1 MKKQNTF
8 YITTPIFYPNAE
20 LHMGNVYPVTLCDI
34 LARYH
39 RAKGDTTYFLTGS
52 DEHSTKVVKMAEK
65 AGKSTEIF
73 LETTVGSFKALFSA
87 LDISYDQFI
96 RTSDREVHWPGATL
110 MWNKLVEAGDIYKKS
125 YQGLYCVGC
134 EAFVTEKDLVNGKC
148 QYHET
153 IPELL
158 SEENYFFKLS
168 KYTEKVKAKI
178 VSEELTVMPES
189 RKSEILALLD
199 RGLEDVSFSRPASKN
214 PWAIPVPNDPTQ
226 TMYVWCD
233 ALVNYI
239 SAVGYGRDEKMFETY
254 WPADAHV
261 IGKDILRFHAAFWP
275 AMLMSAGL
283 PLPKTI
289 LVHGMILSGGRKMSK
304 TLGNVIDPQI
314 LIAEYGKD
322 AFRYFLARHLST
334 FEDSEITPESYKEAY
349 NANLANGIGNLVSR
363 VMKMVVSY
371 DISYDIVKGENKLVK
386 EYAPYLERFEI
397 NKAIDIV
404 FAKIGELDAFIQ
416 TSQPFKTIK
425 TDAKKAHTDIAH
437 LAQELYTVGE
447 SLAPF
452 MPETSATITALVAGK
467 KCPPEPLFERKA

>member
-1 MKKQNTF
+1 MKKPNTF

-65 AGKSTEIF
+65 AGKSNEEF
-73 LETTVGSFKALFSA
+73 LKGTVGSFKAIFSA
-87 LDISYDQFI
+87 LDISYDQFV
-96 RTSDREVHWPGATL
+96 RTSDREVHWPGAIL

-125 YQGLYCVGC
+125 YKGLYCVGC
-134 EAFVTEKDLVNGKC
+134 EAFVTEKDLIKGKC
-148 QYHET
+148 HYHDT
-153 IPELL
+153 VPELL
-158 SEENYFFKLS
+158 EEENYFFRLS
-168 KYTEKVKAKI
+168 KYTEKVKEKI
-178 VSEELTVMPES
+178 TSGELTVMPDS
-189 RKSEILALLD
+189 RKAEILALLD

-239 SAVGYGRDEKMFETY
+239 SAIGYGRDEKMFEAY
-254 WPADAHV
+254 WPADFHV

-304 TLGNVIDPQI
+304 TLGNVIDPQV

-334 FEDSEITPESYKEAY
+334 FEDSEITPESYKDAY
-349 NANLANGIGNLVSR
+349 NASLANGIGNLVSR

-371 DISYDIVKGENKLVK
+371 EITYEIVKGENKLTK
-386 EYAPYLERFEI
+386 EYSVYLDRFEI
-397 NKAIDIV
+397 NKAIDVI
-404 FAKIGELDAFIQ
+404 FTKIGELDAFIQ
-416 TSQPFKTIK
+416 TSQPFKIIK
-425 TDAKKAHTDIAH
+425 TDPKKAQADIVY
-437 LAQELYTVGE
+437 LAQELYVVGE
-447 SLAPF
+447 ALAPF
-452 MPETSATITALVAGK
+452 MPETSATIMSLVGSRK
-467 KCPPEPLFERKA
+467 TPEKLLFERKA